1 MNWLIVSAL
10 AEETAE
16 AAEKTPT
23 YLEKMFEKLGE
34 VTATSWI
41 SIAALVIMGV
51 ILIAISMTQRKWTAK
66 MIASGALAIALSF
79 VLSCI
84 RLYRMP
90 TGGSVTPGSMLPLM
104 LFAVSFGVG
113 PGLLAGLAY
122 GVLQYL
128 QGGWWLN
135 VWQFMLDYL
144 LAFAALGVAGIAYKK
159 SDKWMYVGIPL
170 AALGRAVCAIL
181 AGLMWVA
188 GSAPEDLVI
197 GSMQFSSPLLYSAVY
212 NGLYLVPDTVI
223 CLLLALLIGKRLVK
237 IMRSK

>member
-41 SIAALVIMGV
+41 SIAALVILGV

-66 MIASGALAIALSF
+66 MIASGALAISLSF
-79 VLSCI
+79 ILSCI
-84 RLYRMP
+84 RLFKMP
-90 TGGSVTPGSMLPLM
+90 SHGSVTPGSMLPIM
-104 LFAVSFGVG
+104 LFAISYGIG

-122 GVLQYL
+122 GILQYIQDPSFL
-128 QGGWWLN
+128 S
-135 VWQFMLDYL
+135 VWQFLFDYL
-144 LAFAALGVAGIAYKK
+144 LAFAALGLAGIAHGK
-159 SDKWMYVGIPL
+159 SDKWMYISIPI
-170 AALGRAVCAIL
+170 AALCRAVFAIL

-188 GSAPEDLVI
+188 EYGMSELMGI
-197 GSMQFSSPLLYSAVY
+197 TFNSPLLYSAVY

-223 CLLLALLIGKRLVK
+223 CLLLARLSGKRLVK